1 MNAPKTILLIID
13 NDPKTLHGLQHL
25 LATAGYQ
32 VRVLSS
38 KTVSAPVLQ
47 ADSPRCAIIDLH
59 LDGQSGLQA
68 WSDLERALPDIP
80 VIFLSGEGD
89 VVSTVEAMKSG
100 AIDCLVKPLDERAV
114 LESVRRAFDSD
125 TRLQTVRHELT
136 ELSRRF
142 NSLTPREHQVLE
154 LVVEGKLNKQIGAE
168 LGTCEKT
175 VKVHR
180 GRIMR
185 KMAVQSLA
193 ELVQYVVKLRS
204 ASGVLNN
211 FAPSQRVNAPFHRNI
226 CNQGHKANA

>member
-1 MNAPKTILLIID
+1 MAAPKTILLIID

-32 VRVLSS
+32 VRVLPSQTAS
-38 KTVSAPVLQ
+38 FPVFQ

-59 LDGQSGLQA
+59 LAGRSGLEAQRA
-68 WSDLERALPDIP
+68 LERVFPDIP

-89 VVSTVEAMKSG
+89 VPSTVQAMKSG
-100 AIDCLVKPLDERAV
+100 AIDCLVKPLNEHAV

-125 TRLQTVRHELT
+125 TRLQNVRHELT
-136 ELSRRF
+136 ELTRRF

-154 LVVEGKLNKQIGAE
+154 LVVQGKLNKQIGAD

-193 ELVQYVVKLRS
+193 ELVQHVVKLRS

-211 FAPSQRVNAPFHRNI
+211 FSQSP
-226 CNQGHKANA
+226 KANAPYRNNIR